1 MFQELAVDDAAA
13 FEDDP
18 FDVEEG
24 ADLFHCVFEV
34 VAVGACEEVGN
45 VVFAQVGQVGLGDVF
60 TQYGDDAGIHDGV
73 RVVEDFAVRVEDDEF
88 ARGGGERQIGF
99 GADGPGQAG
108 VVEGFGAEVDLDGV
122 AAEHV
127 CFGGEPFADGVVGG
141 EKDVAVFSVEGF
153 APAVAVQAAVD
164 GTHHVTDDC
173 WAHGVS
179 PVVCSVGIIGT
190 IRFSVSLLAGGAGRK
205 REPGWRFF
213 CCRL

>member
-1 MFQELAVDDAAA
+1 M
-13 FEDDP
+13 
-18 FDVEEG
+18 
-24 ADLFHCVFEV
+24 
-34 VAVGACEEVGN
+34 
-45 VVFAQVGQVGLGDVF
+45 
-60 TQYGDDAGIHDGV
+60 
-73 RVVEDFAVRVEDDEF
+73 
-88 ARGGGERQIGF
+88 
-99 GADGPGQAG
+99 
-108 VVEGFGAEVDLDGV
+108 
-122 AAEHV
+122 

-190 IRFSVSLLAGGAGRK
+190 IRFSVSPLVGGAGRK